1 MSDSVLLEVAK
12 QIPFAVILFA
22 VIVVFLN
29 HLQKEAAAV
38 RTHDK
43 EMETLRITAAKE
55 RESERRLH
63 ESEMSNFW
71 AVTIKN
77 MNDQQT
83 QALQAIAK
91 MIADHEEADKTRYEN
106 MHITK
111 DLLEVAKETLKKR

>member
-1 MSDSVLLEVAK
+1 MSDSVLLEIAK

-43 EMETLRITAAKE
+43 EMETLRIQAAKE
-55 RESERRLH
+55 REAERRLH

-71 AVTIKN
+71 AITIKN

-91 MIADHEEADKTRYEN
+91 MISEHEESDKTRYEN

-111 DLLEVAKETLKKR
+111 DLLEVAKKTLEKR